1 MNSVSPLYLH
11 KLPHLNEIFGFLTS
25 GKHLNRLVDHQLW
38 TELEKE
44 QAAYETL
51 FGALGYALRIDGRG
65 FAWFHYDE
73 ASSNVSKTTRQL
85 ALLFMLIFEF
95 QADAGQHLGRFT
107 DWVIDEKLLSA
118 IREKNRLLLEAEAL
132 AEEEALPQLLKSA
145 SHYGFAMPEGNGWK
159 LLSAVYRYLDRFEE
173 LARQDKRDTADNDQD
188 GEELT

>member
-1 MNSVSPLYLH
+1 MNTVSPLYLH
-11 KLPHLNEIFGFLTS
+11 KLPHLSDIFGFFTS
-25 GKHLNRLVDHQLW
+25 GRHLNRLVDHQLW
-38 TELEKE
+38 AELEKE

-173 LARQDKRDTADNDQD
+173 LVRQDKRETADSDQD